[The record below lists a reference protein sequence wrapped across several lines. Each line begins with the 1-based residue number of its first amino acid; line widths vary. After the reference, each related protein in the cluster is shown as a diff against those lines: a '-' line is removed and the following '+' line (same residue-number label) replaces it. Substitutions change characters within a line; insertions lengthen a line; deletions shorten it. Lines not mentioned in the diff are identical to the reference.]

1 MDDRISEPDDVL
13 PDGRLVLDTPVA
25 LPDVLD
31 VLVVGGGP
39 AGTAA
44 AFRAKELGLAA
55 LVVEIDDVLK
65 RIRDY
70 DSAKPIKPDF
80 GAAKQMGF
88 PKGGPLVEKLHFFTD
103 VQGADLCRAWKT
115 LYRRHGVP
123 AQIGVEFVGLGPGR
137 AGVWQALVRNHRTG
151 SNGVIRARHV
161 VLALGAGSPRRLD
174 VPGEVRAIAHRLAC
188 ADRYVGKP
196 ACVIGGGVS
205 AIEAVIAISAA
216 KAAAA
221 DDTPVYWS
229 HRGEQMPKPPRAL
242 ENALD
247 EAMSG
252 NRNVRFL
259 AGSEAA
265 EIVETG
271 EGREFRLNVGA
282 GGGDGPPGAAPVMA
296 FDASRVLACIGQ
308 EIDWP
313 LFRDI
318 GIHPVTG
325 GTRVR
330 KTFLLNALLE
340 SRQPNVYVIGDT
352 LNTAYLECAGFGGD
366 PSVFREVKHRGNI
379 KASMIDGVA
388 VIEAIGQR
396 LGGAA
401 DVRVEVELAGD
412 PSVGLPPAA
421 GGRRPDSPP
430 PPWPAA
436 LVRLIDREVEAESF
450 ELPADSV
457 CTIGRQ
463 GSDICFPND
472 SNLAERHAAI
482 VPGPDG
488 YRVRDEGS
496 AAGVFLHLT
505 EGRGRV
511 VAPGTLARMGGQWL
525 VIGSEDDPLRLTHH
539 DARGRLVGR
548 HRLREGT
555 QIIGRR
561 APDIT
566 LAPDDLHLSR
576 RHASVAVAGTRVVL
590 RDLNSANG
598 IYLKVAGALLLE
610 EGDVLRV
617 GHQALRFG
625 PLDRPAPTLIFS
637 TRATDRPPTRPAPV
651 ADDPPAT
658 GEPVVTFRNR
668 GRSCP
673 FTEGQTLCELAESN
687 GVEIAA
693 DCRAGI
699 CGSDPVRIL
708 SGQQHLN
715 PMGDGERE
723 TLADICG
730 LEPGTYR
737 LACMARPTGPLVV
750 EIADGDS

>member
-123 AQIGVEFVGLGPGR
+123 AQIGVEFVGLEPGG
-137 AGVWQALVRNHRTG
+137 AGVWQAHVRNHRTG

-174 VPGEVRAIAHRLAC
+174 VPGEARAIAHRLAG

-205 AIEAVIAISAA
+205 AIEAVLAISAA

-252 NRNVRFL
+252 HRNVRFL

-271 EGREFRLNVGA
+271 EGRVFRLKVGA
-282 GGGDGPPGAAPVMA
+282 ASPDGPGAAPVMA

-352 LNTAYLECAGFGGD
+352 LNTAYLECADFGGG
-366 PSVFREVKHRGNI
+366 PSASREVKHRGNI
-379 KASMIDGVA
+379 KASMTDGVA

-396 LGGAA
+396 LGGAV
-401 DVRVEVELAGD
+401 DVRVEVELASDPMVGPPSAGD
-412 PSVGLPPAA
+412 A
-421 GGRRPDSPP
+421 RRPDSPLP
-430 PPWPAA
+430 PRPAA

-450 ELPADSV
+450 ELPADRV
-457 CTIGRQ
+457 CSIGRQ

-472 SNLAERHAAI
+472 SNLAERHAAV
-482 VPGPDG
+482 VPGT
-488 YRVRDEGS
+488 S
-496 AAGVFLHLT
+496 
-505 EGRGRV
+505 
-511 VAPGTLARMGGQWL
+511 
-525 VIGSEDDPLRLTHH
+525 DP
-539 DARGRLVGR
+539 
-548 HRLREGT
+548 
-555 QIIGRR
+555 
-561 APDIT
+561 PK
-566 LAPDDLHLSR
+566 S
-576 RHASVAVAGTRVVL
+576 VL
-590 RDLNSANG
+590 R
-598 IYLKVAGALLLE
+598 IP
-610 EGDVLRV
+610 R
-617 GHQALRFG
+617 R
-625 PLDRPAPTLIFS
+625 R
-637 TRATDRPPTRPAPV
+637 
-651 ADDPPAT
+651 
-658 GEPVVTFRNR
+658 
-668 GRSCP
+668 
-673 FTEGQTLCELAESN
+673 
-687 GVEIAA
+687 
-693 DCRAGI
+693 
-699 CGSDPVRIL
+699 
-708 SGQQHLN
+708 
-715 PMGDGERE
+715 
-723 TLADICG
+723 
-730 LEPGTYR
+730 
-737 LACMARPTGPLVV
+737 
-750 EIADGDS
+750 

>member
-1 MDDRISEPDDVL
+1 MDDHISEPDDVL

-39 AGTAA
+39 AGTGA

-55 LVVEIDDVLK
+55 LVIEIDDVLK

-80 GAAKQMGF
+80 GAARQMGF

-123 AQIGVEFVGLGPGR
+123 AQIGVEFVGLEPGD
-137 AGVWQALVRNHRTG
+137 AGVWQARVRNHRTG
-151 SNGVIRARHV
+151 SNGVVRARHV

-174 VPGEVRAIAHRLAC
+174 VPGEVRAIAHRLAG
-188 ADRYVGKP
+188 AARYVGKP

-205 AIEAVIAISAA
+205 AIEAVLAISAA

-242 ENALD
+242 ENALE
-247 EAMSG
+247 EAMFG

-259 AGSEAA
+259 AGSEAS

-271 EGREFRLNVGA
+271 EGRVFRLKVGA

-352 LNTAYLECAGFGGD
+352 LNTAYLECAGFDGD

-379 KASMIDGVA
+379 KASMTDGVA
-388 VIEAIGQR
+388 VIEAIAQR

-401 DVRVEVELAGD
+401 DVRVEVKLAGG
-412 PSVGLPPAA
+412 PTVSLPPAFEA
-421 GGRRPDSPP
+421 PRPDRPP
-430 PPWPAA
+430 PPRPAA

-450 ELPADSV
+450 ELPGDRV
-457 CTIGRQ
+457 CTIGRR

-472 SNLAERHAAI
+472 TNLAERHAAI

-496 AAGVFLHLT
+496 ADGVFLHMR

-511 VAPGTLARMGGQWL
+511 VAPGTLARMGEQWL
-525 VIGSEDDPLRLTHH
+525 VIGSKDDPLRLTHH
-539 DARGRLVGR
+539 DAHGKLVGR
-548 HRLREGT
+548 LPAAGGHADHRTPGAGHHAGAR
-555 QIIGRR
+555 RR
-561 APDIT
+561 APV
-566 LAPDDLHLSR
+566 APPCVRRGH
-576 RHASVAVAGTRVVL
+576 RHAGGPARSEQRERHLPEGRRRPPARRGRCPP
-590 RDLNSANG
+590 RRSP
-598 IYLKVAGALLLE
+598 GA
-610 EGDVLRV
+610 
-617 GHQALRFG
+617 ALRSARSARPEPDLLHPRHG
-625 PLDRPAPTLIFS
+625 PASDEVRPRRRRPAGRRRTGRHVPEP
-637 TRATDRPPTRPAPV
+637 RAVVPV
-651 ADDPPAT
+651 HRGPDP
-658 GEPVVTFRNR
+658 
-668 GRSCP
+668 
-673 FTEGQTLCELAESN
+673 L
-687 GVEIAA
+687 
-693 DCRAGI
+693 RAGREQRRRDHRRLP
-699 CGSDPVRIL
+699 SR
-708 SGQQHLN
+708 HL
-715 PMGDGERE
+715 R
-723 TLADICG
+723 
-730 LEPGTYR
+730 
-737 LACMARPTGPLVV
+737 
-750 EIADGDS
+750 

>member
-1 MDDRISEPDDVL
+1 MDDHISEPNDVL

-55 LVVEIDDVLK
+55 LVIEIDDVLK

-88 PKGGPLVEKLHFFTD
+88 PKGGALVEELHFFTD

-123 AQIGVEFVGLGPGR
+123 AQIGVEFVGLEQGD
-137 AGVWQALVRNHRTG
+137 AGVWRARVRNHRTG
-151 SNGVIRARHV
+151 ANDVVLTRHV

-174 VPGEVRAIAHRLAC
+174 VPGEVRAIAHRLAG

-205 AIEAVIAISAA
+205 AIEAVIAISDA

-229 HRGEQMPKPPRAL
+229 HRGEQMPKSPRAL
-242 ENALD
+242 EEALE
-247 EAMSG
+247 EAMSKR
-252 NRNVRFL
+252 RNVRFL
-259 AGSEAA
+259 ARSEAS

-271 EGREFRLNVGA
+271 EGRVFRLKVGA
-282 GGGDGPPGAAPVMA
+282 AGADGPSGGAPVMA
-296 FDASRVLACIGQ
+296 FDAARVLACIGQ
-308 EIDWP
+308 EIDWS

-352 LNTAYLECAGFGGD
+352 LNTAYFECGDFGGD
-366 PSVFREVKHRGNI
+366 PSEFWEVKHRGNI
-379 KASMIDGVA
+379 KASLTDGVA

-396 LGGAA
+396 LAGAA
-401 DVRVEVELAGD
+401 DIRVQVEL
-412 PSVGLPPAA
+412 VGAPTVSLPPAA
-421 GGRRPDSPP
+421 GTLRPDSPP
-430 PPWPAA
+430 PPRPTA
-436 LVRLIDREVEAESF
+436 LVRLVDREVEAELF
-450 ELPADSV
+450 ELPGDRV
-457 CTIGRQ
+457 CTIGRR

-472 SNLAERHAAI
+472 SNLAERHATI
-482 VPGPDG
+482 VPGSDG
-488 YRVRDEGS
+488 YRVRDEDS
-496 AAGVFLHLT
+496 ADGVFLHMT
-505 EGRGRV
+505 EGRERV

-525 VIGSEDDPLRLTHH
+525 VFGSTDDPLRLTHH
-539 DARGRLVGR
+539 DAHGKLVGR
-548 HRLREGT
+548 HRLQEGT

-566 LAPDDLHLSR
+566 LAPDDIHLSR
-576 RHASVAVAGTRVVL
+576 RHASVAVTGTRVLL

-610 EGDVLRV
+610 EGDILRV

-637 TRATDRPPTRPAPV
+637 TRAMDRPPTRPAPV
-651 ADDPPAT
+651 DGDPPAA

-687 GVEIAA
+687 GVEITA

-699 CGSDPVRIL
+699 CGSDPIRIL
-708 SGQQHLN
+708 SGQQHVN

-730 LEPGTYR
+730 LEPGTHR
-737 LACMARPTGPLVV
+737 LACMTKPIGSLVV
-750 EIADGDS
+750 EIADEDS